1 MSQPRESTDQF
12 VAKIKAGIRF
22 FDPNDADLYND
33 EILIAFAQ
41 ADKMI
46 VNRLPKD
53 LLTDPVLLAIAQ
65 YSRYNLCMNYISP
78 EQTEIYREI
87 AMIAVSTNHSNLKF
101 VKADIVDVDFIQ
113 ETVARGPR
121 SLCGFFERY
130 HDLVHQIYDKQ
141 SLEAAIRE
149 DRGARTEVMNMVLR
163 EKLETPLITDTFI
176 QESLLLGTS
185 LISFILKNHR
195 KHLAIELIGRGEWP
209 ASLANDKPSDLN
221 DAVKR
226 MMKPM
231 SSTTQDWQRAY
242 AMTFPI
248 AEAVKAMKTKSKL
261 ELLETIYTRAEIL
274 PHLTQR
280 RDLKAKGRWLEEDLG
295 M

>member
-1 MSQPRESTDQF
+1 MSEPRESTEQF
-12 VAKIKAGIRF
+12 VAKIKAGTRF

-33 EILIAFAQ
+33 AILIAFAQ
-41 ADKMI
+41 SEKMI
-46 VNRLPKD
+46 VNRLPRN
-53 LLTDPVLLAIAQ
+53 LMTDPVLLAIAQ

-78 EQTEIYREI
+78 EQTQSYRDI
-87 AMIAVSTNHSNLKF
+87 AMIAVSKNHSNLKF
-101 VKADIVDVDFIQ
+101 VKEDIVDADFVR

-121 SLCGFFERY
+121 SLCAFFNGY
-130 HDLVHQIYDKQ
+130 YDLVHQIYDKQ
-141 SLEAAIRE
+141 SLEAALR
-149 DRGARTEVMNMVLR
+149 DDKGARTEVINMVLR
-163 EKLETPLITDTFI
+163 DQLETPLITDTFI

-195 KHLAIELIGRGEWP
+195 KHLAIDLIGQGKWP
-209 ASLANDKPSDLN
+209 ESLANDKPTDLN

-231 SSTTQDWQRAY
+231 SSTVQDWQRAY
-242 AMTFPI
+242 AMAFPI